1 MIFGLLTKPTTND
14 SITVYVAPVH
24 PKGTSESKVSQW
36 PNCTYCRAK
45 NGSKD
50 TFGRSHGYSPEIRVS
65 TDPTPSSSVSSRK
78 NYSSHSWA
86 F

>member
-36 PNCTYCRAK
+36 PNCTYCKKWFKGHFWQKPWVQSR
-45 NGSKD
+45 
-50 TFGRSHGYSPEIRVS
+50 
-65 TDPTPSSSVSSRK
+65 DPGLYRPNTQQFS
-78 NYSSHSWA
+78 
-86 F
+86 FQ